1 MTNTNSNDPFSAVDA
16 RDSRRWL
23 IGLGISVGFGLF
35 GVVMAL
41 LAYFER
47 TTASAA
53 PAAKTPSARE
63 VEKPKPPD
71 PDVRRRR
78 ERHR

>member
-1 MTNTNSNDPFSAVDA
+1 VGENDPLSAADT
-16 RDSRRWL
+16 RDGRRWL

-47 TTASAA
+47 TKAGA
-53 PAAKTPSARE
+53 PASRAPTPRGAEAK
-63 VEKPKPPD
+63 PD
-71 PDVRRRR
+71 QDVRRRR
-78 ERHR
+78 ERHK

>member
-1 MTNTNSNDPFSAVDA
+1 MTTNQNDPLAAADA
-16 RDSRRWL
+16 RDGRRWL

-47 TTASAA
+47 TKTSAPPAAKA
-53 PAAKTPSARE
+53 PAARGAE
-63 VEKPKPPD
+63 VKPD
-71 PDVRRRR
+71 QDVRRRR
-78 ERHR
+78 DHK